1 MLLELAAEDNEQ
13 VWISLEADIIDDVKQ
28 NVPNYGQMACLQI
41 VNEANTFE
49 ALLLGGVDSN
59 NKSVRDI
66 WRLTIKFESESF
78 NSVNISYY
86 CIKEEA

>member
-1 MLLELAAEDNEQ
+1 
-13 VWISLEADIIDDVKQ
+13 
-28 NVPNYGQMACLQI
+28 MACLQI
-41 VNEANTFE
+41 VNEANIFE

-86 CIKEEA
+86 CIKEEALLSVDDRFYNNHFICD